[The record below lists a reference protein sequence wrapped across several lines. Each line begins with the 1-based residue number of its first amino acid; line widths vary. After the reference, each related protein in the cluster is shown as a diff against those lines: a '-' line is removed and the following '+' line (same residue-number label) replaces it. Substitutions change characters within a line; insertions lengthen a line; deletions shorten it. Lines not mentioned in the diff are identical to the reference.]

1 VSDIDYLQT
10 HLVVTPN
17 NVELGVASIAINSAS
32 QYSVSLPVVSKFP
45 PESYVF
51 CAQTLQFFWH
61 DVNDNAIKTKPAANI
76 NFLFI
81 EAILKTKIL
90 KLFSS

>member
-17 NVELGVASIAINSAS
+17 TVKSGVASMRINEAS
-32 QYSVSLPVVSKFP
+32 QYSVSVPVVSKFP

-51 CAQTLQFFWH
+51 CWQTLQFFWH
-61 DVNDNAIKTKPAANI
+61 EVNDKATKTNPAAYINI
-76 NFLFI
+76 LFI
-81 EAILKTKIL
+81 QIILNQRY
-90 KLFSS
+90 

>member
-1 VSDIDYLQT
+1 
-10 HLVVTPN
+10 VTPN

-32 QYSVSLPVVSKFP
+32 QYSVSLPVVSVLP

-61 DVNDNAIKTKPAANI
+61 DVNDNATKTNPAAYNSI
-76 NFLFI
+76 LFI
-81 EAILKTKIL
+81 QVRFDNKDTKT
-90 KLFSS
+90 LFFIGKN

>member
-32 QYSVSLPVVSKFP
+32 QYSVSLPAVTKFP
-45 PESYVF
+45 PESYEL

-61 DVNDNAIKTKPAANI
+61 DVNDNATKTNPAA
-76 NFLFI
+76 
-81 EAILKTKIL
+81 
-90 KLFSS
+90 